1 MLRADTAYTIDEVSR
16 VHFAIFQK
24 DGKAFLQSNSMNGTF
39 VNGKQLTKGEVA
51 ELKSEDRISV
61 LGSELELFWYINE
74 KDMREN
80 SSYPVDIYNTYVIGN
95 IVGKGTFGVV
105 RKGFWKHDGN
115 NSISGYN
122 NNTISGHQG
131 RRSLSSLSTRT
142 S

>member
-1 MLRADTAYTIDEVSR
+1 MLLADTAYTIDEVSR

-61 LGSELELFWYINE
+61 LGPELELFWYINE

-80 SSYPVDIYNTYVIGN
+80 SSFIQS
-95 IVGKGTFGVV
+95 TF
-105 RKGFWKHDGN
+105 
-115 NSISGYN
+115 
-122 NNTISGHQG
+122 T
-131 RRSLSSLSTRT
+131 TPT
-142 S
+142 

>member
-1 MLRADTAYTIDEVSR
+1 MARTNAQSLTGD
-16 VHFAIFQK
+16 
-24 DGKAFLQSNSMNGTF
+24 LQTF
-39 VNGKQLTKGEVA
+39 TPDIVQDVDNVTDIPVNGKQLTKGEVA

-115 NSISGYN
+115 NTISGYN